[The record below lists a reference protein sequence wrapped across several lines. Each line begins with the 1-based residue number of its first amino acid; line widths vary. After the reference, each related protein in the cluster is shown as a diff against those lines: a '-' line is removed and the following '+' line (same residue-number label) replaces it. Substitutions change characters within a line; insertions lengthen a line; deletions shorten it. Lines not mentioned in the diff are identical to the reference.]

1 MCQRHIPA
9 GGGAAA
15 LAGTRR
21 VALGALGGGVG
32 WGGDGWYWS
41 GGHWRDRCLCG
52 KNRKTRKHVLVS
64 FLLFLFLFFVLFFCF
79 LFFCFAMLEF
89 FTPPPLR
96 EVWTC
101 LLHVQKR
108 RWNWN
113 WHSVS
118 LFAHFYYVLPPCVA
132 HPRAVSVF
140 FVELFPLNVQTW
152 FSHEGPML
160 DRFQIFY
167 LFHPGWTPVEQ
178 PHTINYPN
186 KL

>member
-32 WGGDGWYWS
+32 WGGVGVGDT
-41 GGHWRDRCLCG
+41 GGTDVCVAKIERHV
-52 KNRKTRKHVLVS
+52 NVLVS
-64 FLLFLFLFFVLFFCF
+64 FFAFFVSFFGFF
-79 LFFCFAMLEF
+79 LVSYFFALPCSSFL
-89 FTPPPLR
+89 PLPR
-96 EVWTC
+96 CERCELVYYTS
-101 LLHVQKR
+101 KKEDEIETDT
-108 RWNWN
+108 
-113 WHSVS
+113 VS